1 MEIARVGALFLFVAG
16 ISHRAVCV
24 ILHYH
29 FLLLVRKKYSH
40 VDLIV
45 MIDGVDGD
53 RGAVTAGGRGYYLK
67 GPAVFLQQALIN
79 LALQTLGD
87 KGSLSLAP

>member
-1 MEIARVGALFLFVAG
+1 
-16 ISHRAVCV
+16 
-24 ILHYH
+24 
-29 FLLLVRKKYSH
+29 
-40 VDLIV
+40 

-87 KGSLSLAP
+87 KGELTADTDDSVINVPRCKK

>member
-1 MEIARVGALFLFVAG
+1 
-16 ISHRAVCV
+16 
-24 ILHYH
+24 
-29 FLLLVRKKYSH
+29 
-40 VDLIV
+40 

-87 KGSLSLAP
+87 KGDEQGHNALVVYCRM

>member
-1 MEIARVGALFLFVAG
+1 
-16 ISHRAVCV
+16 
-24 ILHYH
+24 
-29 FLLLVRKKYSH
+29 
-40 VDLIV
+40 

-87 KGSLSLAP
+87 KGKRHEASLGLSCHEGKSFRATMHLYKKSCPSVGPSLVILERRI